1 MKGFEVGGVDYVTKP
16 FHAEEVL
23 ARVNAHLLIRKQYQQ
38 LQDQNAIIRE
48 QREQLRELNA
58 SKDQFLSIISHD
70 LQSPF
75 AGIFTLAELIKH
87 EVYHKRYDKIEST
100 VDQLQASV
108 ENYHALLQNLLSW
121 TKIQQGLIEIHPQPI
136 DLQLIFA
143 RNLALFNPQVQQ
155 KQLSI
160 NQPSGER
167 IVLVSDVKMV
177 DTVVR
182 NVLSN
187 AIKFTPDG
195 GTVELSVTQI
205 ENESKLWSRIPASAF
220 PPKSL
225 RPCFNPGQSTD
236 NSERLARKE
245 QDSAC
250 FFVKNSYKNAAAIFG
265 LKAKLAKERPVDSL
279 CQAPQLQNLFP
290 CQNNTELASWN
301 TSQERVGM
309 SRLLTWHD
317 ETECRNPCLW
327 VKPWSVTGGKQQM
340 SKKYVLALDQGT
352 TSSRAI
358 LFDQEGK
365 IVKVTQREFT
375 QIYPKAGWVEHDAME
390 IWGSQMGVAR
400 EVLESAG
407 AKAEE
412 IAAIGIT
419 NQRETTV
426 VWDKQH
432 TGNRSITRLCGNA
445 AGQRISVMI

>member
-1 MKGFEVGGVDYVTKP
+1 MTNHEKNHILLVDDMPENLQVLIEVFKTHGFEITIAQSGEETLKITSLRQPHIILLDVMMPGMNGFETCRRLKSHQDTREIPVIFMTALADKAHKMKGFEVGGVDYVTKP

-205 ENESKLWSRIPASAF
+205 ENGVEIVVADTGIGIPA
-220 PPKSL
+220 
-225 RPCFNPGQSTD
+225 
-236 NSERLARKE
+236 E
-245 QDSAC
+245 
-250 FFVKNSYKNAAAIFG
+250 
-265 LKAKLAKERPVDSL
+265 
-279 CQAPQLQNLFP
+279 
-290 CQNNTELASWN
+290 ELATLFQPGAVYRQLGTAGEKGTGLGLLLCKEFVQKCGGNIWIES
-301 TSQERVGM
+301 EVG
-309 SRLLTWHD
+309 
-317 ETECRNPCLW
+317 
-327 VKPWSVTGGKQQM
+327 K
-340 SKKYVLALDQGT
+340 GT
-352 TSSRAI
+352 TCR
-358 LFDQEGK
+358 
-365 IVKVTQREFT
+365 FT
-375 QIYPKAGWVEHDAME
+375 LSGTTASESFSLPK
-390 IWGSQMGVAR
+390 
-400 EVLESAG
+400 
-407 AKAEE
+407 
-412 IAAIGIT
+412 
-419 NQRETTV
+419 
-426 VWDKQH
+426 
-432 TGNRSITRLCGNA
+432 
-445 AGQRISVMI
+445 